1 MLSFCWWRL
10 GRARWL
16 SMWRGLPARVAGK
29 QRLLPRRTQRCA
41 VHLACR
47 EGRGVVPSTSHAET
61 SADTRCQSLVLC
73 KGATPTRVADGAPH
87 YQDGRRCAPPSAR
100 AIVRPVTLERSYL
113 LPFDSHHSAAGA
125 KRPVSHADGTGR
137 TVNGWAGQRLG
148 VTKPQPANAPATSA
162 RRRDWRR
169 PRGRR
174 AGCPRRAAPGHRA
187 GRRRG

>member
-10 GRARWL
+10 GWARWL
-16 SMWRGLPARVAGK
+16 SMWRDPPTRVVGK
-29 QRLLPRRTQRCA
+29 QRLLPRRTRRCA

-47 EGRGVVPSTSHAET
+47 DERRHALPAARPMQGRNAN
-61 SADTRCQSLVLC
+61 TRC
-73 KGATPTRVADGAPH
+73 
-87 YQDGRRCAPPSAR
+87 RRCAPLPRRTTVRSPSAR

-162 RRRDWRR
+162 RRRGWRR

-174 AGCPRRAAPGHRA
+174 AECPRRAAPGHRA
-187 GRRRG
+187 GRHTG